1 MSEKIDE
8 RDRLTFWRNW
18 YTAARQLPDDLRL
31 AWLDAVL
38 DFAFTGKEPKPAAEG
53 ASVEDGI
60 LTAIGYQAVQM
71 VRATIEISRKRKQ
84 SGSKGGASRKQS
96 GSKHKANAKQTR
108 SKTKADPKQVQ
119 EQVQEQ
125 EQEQYANSISATT
138 AQTRGKLPPTIEQ
151 FQAMAVKAG
160 VPPDFAEYLH
170 GELTR
175 CDWTAADGSRV
186 ANPIRYLKSAWNAE
200 QKKIRGARASG
211 ESAGELGLGGGIRIA
226 R

>member
-18 YTAARQLPDDLRL
+18 YEAIRFKPEKERIEKYDALLAYVFDGVEPEKPTAEHP
-31 AWLDAVL
+31 
-38 DFAFTGKEPKPAAEG
+38 E
-53 ASVEDGI
+53 
-60 LTAIGYQAVQM
+60 TANAYEIVNF
-71 VRATIEISRKRKQ
+71 VRATVAKSRAQRAN
-84 SGSKGGASRKQS
+84 GSKP
-96 GSKHKANAKQTR
+96 KAKKKPRR
-108 SKTKADPKQVQ
+108 SQDEAKTKPKKAKAEQEQEQVQ
-119 EQVQEQ
+119 EQEQ

-138 AQTRGKLPPTIEQ
+138 ARGRGKLPPTIEQ
-151 FQAMAVKAG
+151 FQSMAVKAG

-186 ANPIRYLKSAWNAE
+186 ANPIRYLKSAWNTE
-200 QKKIRGARASG
+200 QKKIRGACASG